1 MASVDR
7 ELIADST
14 NYTGGSGGKA
24 KEFIFIHYT
33 AGTGGAYDNC
43 RYFANNK
50 SLGASAH
57 YFIDDDETC
66 RSVRD
71 SDTAYAVGN
80 FDMNQRSISIEVVSA
95 GEDFSSAEIAHLKAL
110 VHELMA
116 EHGIPCEK
124 VLRHYDAYD
133 AATIYGYNTGNWVD
147 PYKRCPAPYI
157 DASKWAA
164 LRAEVADSYNA
175 QTASQGEDE
184 MVCIIQPDG
193 ADCLMYF
200 DGSRLHDLTN
210 PDDVTALDMVYQATH
225 NGASIPCFAFG
236 TADAPWSARLYQSLY
251 SKPPTEEMCPTLRQF
266 PARNPDEE

>member
-7 ELIADST
+7 ELIADAS

-43 RYFANNK
+43 RYFANNR

-95 GEDFSSAEIAHLKAL
+95 GEDFTAGEVARLKAL
-110 VHELMA
+110 VHQLMDG
-116 EHGIPCEK
+116 HGIPCER
-124 VLRHYDAYD
+124 VLRHYDAY
-133 AATIYGYNTGNWVD
+133 AIAQTYGYGTGNWVD
-147 PYKRCPAPYI
+147 PYKACPAPYV
-157 DASKWAA
+157 DDDKWYELWKAITGG
-164 LRAEVADSYNA
+164 
-175 QTASQGEDE
+175 TASTTTQGDDE

-200 DGSRLHDLTN
+200 DGAKLHDLTD
-210 PDDVTALDMVYQATH
+210 PDDVTVLDMVYQATH
-225 NGASIPCFAFG
+225 DGASIPCFALG
-236 TADAPWSARLYQSLY
+236 TAEAPWSARLYQALY
-251 SKPPTEEMCPTLRQF
+251 AKPPSDEMCPTLRQF
-266 PARNPDEE
+266 AARNPEEE